1 MDVNYTYCGN
11 HFAIYTYI
19 ESLCYIPET
28 SIIMFVNILFLK
40 AHVLTNV
47 RLSTKRA
54 IHKYCTP
61 VGK

>member
-1 MDVNYTYCGN
+1 MN
-11 HFAIYTYI
+11 HFVIYTYI